1 MTKRW
6 LVQALLSNIFYK
18 EVISYVSTKGNK
30 SQYLYLRTIQV
41 KTNTGLRF
49 GEELSFI
56 TL

>member
-1 MTKRW
+1 MTKCW